1 MQTLE
6 EDLKNYRNEFL
17 FNSFVMFSSVKRMKK
32 ENKNKNNWAYGINA
46 GIISM
51 TLISICLAYF
61 GQKETNFLQGFL
73 QRFGVNLTQDT
84 SSDVSMLATLLAFGL
99 SIAIFIYHK
108 QHDTRIDYNIA
119 NSYWLLYKRTQ
130 DLINMLDPN
139 SLYCQTFINK
149 ELFICKELDVIKTQY
164 DLLVRFSP
172 VFNEDDYKVAK
183 DSLSEGRYLYHTPM
197 EIEEILAFFKKK

>member
-6 EDLKNYRNEFL
+6 ENLKNYRNEFL

-32 ENKNKNNWAYGINA
+32 ENKNKNKWAYGINFGVVIA
-46 GIISM
+46 

-61 GQKETNFLQGFL
+61 GQKDTNFFL
-73 QRFGVNLTQDT
+73 QKLDITKDA
-84 SSDVSMLATLLAFGL
+84 SSDLSILATLFAFGL

-139 SLYCQTFINK
+139 SLYCQPFINK
-149 ELFICKELDVIKTQY
+149 ELFICKELDIIKTQY

-172 VFNEDDYKVAK
+172 VFNEADYEEAK
-183 DSLSEGRYLYHTPM
+183 TSLSQRCYLYHTPI
-197 EIEEILAFFKKK
+197 EIEEILAFFEKK